1 MGGVMDKNIF
11 SLVWNFRHAYEE
23 YWPTPNVHD
32 SIRFA
37 FTEIAEVVDAELR
50 GDITY
55 RRNNAR
61 DPNIDYELADTA
73 IMLITA
79 MPDEDFVPKLRPS
92 TETDFIA
99 WQISTAMIQ
108 RRTIGHETAK
118 VHLKLALASIV
129 DRLGYD
135 ELFDLITIRLR
146 RIFKKHVEVY
156 L

>member
-1 MGGVMDKNIF
+1 MNKDIF
-11 SLVWNFRHAYEE
+11 SLVWNFRLAYEE
-23 YWPTPNVHD
+23 YWPTPNVED

-37 FTEIAEVVDAELR
+37 FTEIGEVVDAELR

-61 DPNIDYELADTA
+61 DPNIDYELADVA

-79 MPDEDFVPKLRPS
+79 MPDESSISDLIKPS

-118 VHLKLALASIV
+118 VHLRLALAAIIS
-129 DRLGYD
+129 RLGYD
-135 ELFDLITIRLR
+135 ELFDLIVVRLR
-146 RIFKKHVEVY
+146 RIFTKHIEIH